1 MPKKMIDFDIQKLV
15 EYLKEPRSIEE
26 IRKNFSLKSTAI
38 AYNILDKAT
47 YQVYLYETDKG
58 QGDVVRYEIMGQ

>member
-26 IRKNFSLKSTAI
+26 IQKNFSLKSTTI
-38 AYNILDKAT
+38 VYNILNKAT
-47 YQVYLYETDKG
+47 YQVYLYETDKV
-58 QGDVVRYEIMGQ
+58 QGDVIRYGIME